1 MSETIETPTLESPP
15 RRLVRVSKG
24 RWVGGVSAGLGR
36 YFDVNPLIYRIAF
49 AALALA
55 GGTGILLY
63 IAAWL
68 VMPAEDRDESVAVET
83 LRTHR
88 DRPWLLLGVGLLG
101 LASVLALSEADFW
114 PGSGNIWFA
123 AVLAGAAL
131 VWWNLAR
138 RDEHRDEHA
147 AAYAVGEQPPVAAP
161 RPRRPSATLPVFGA
175 LLAAAGVLGLLA
187 VLDVYEADVPVALA
201 VGVAVVGLAIAVG
214 AQTGRRVGGLI
225 VLGLVL
231 LAAFGA
237 AASSPVSFNS
247 GIGERVER
255 PLAASELERSYE
267 LGIGDFTVDLANV
280 ELPPGRTEVDV
291 KLGIGEVVVT
301 VPRDAAIDV
310 DARSGIGEVDVL
322 GETEDGTGAQ
332 ERILLSGA
340 TADAPRLV
348 LDADVAIG
356 RVEVRRG

>member
-1 MSETIETPTLESPP
+1 MSETIDTPTLESPP
-15 RRLVRVSKG
+15 RRLVRVKEG
-24 RWVGGVSAGLGR
+24 RWLGGVAAGLGR
-36 YFDVNPLIYRIAF
+36 YFDVSPLVYRIAF
-49 AALALA
+49 GALALA

-63 IAAWL
+63 IAALL
-68 VMPAEDRDESVAVET
+68 VMPAEDRDESIAVET

-101 LASVLALSEADFW
+101 FAAVLTLSEADFW

-138 RDEHRDEHA
+138 GDERVA
-147 AAYAVGEQPPVAAP
+147 ASAVGEQPPAAAP
-161 RPRRPSATLPVFGA
+161 RSRRPSATLPVFGA

-187 VLDVYEADVPVALA
+187 VLDVYEADVRVALA

-225 VLGLVL
+225 VLGVVL
-231 LAAFGA
+231 LLGFGA
-237 AASSPVSFNS
+237 TASSPVSFNS
-247 GIGERVER
+247 GIGERLER
-255 PLAASELERSYE
+255 PLVDTELERTYE
-267 LGIGDFTVDLANV
+267 LGIGDYRVDLAAV

-291 KLGIGEVVVT
+291 KLGIGELVVT

-310 DARSGIGEVDVL
+310 DGRTGIGEIDVL
-322 GETEDGTGAQ
+322 GERDDGTGSQ
-332 ERILLSGA
+332 ERVVLPGA
-340 TADAPRLV
+340 TADAPLLV

-356 RVEVRRG
+356 RLEVRRGG

>member
-1 MSETIETPTLESPP
+1 MSETLDTPTLESPP
-15 RRLVRVSKG
+15 RRLVRVTSG
-24 RWVGGVSAGLGR
+24 RWLGGVAAGLGR
-36 YFDVNPLIYRIAF
+36 YFDVNPLVYRIAF

-63 IAAWL
+63 VAAWL
-68 VMPAEDRDESVAVET
+68 VMPADDRDESIAVET

-101 LASVLALSEADFW
+101 LAAVLTLSEADFW

-123 AVLAGAAL
+123 AILAGAAL

-138 RDEHRDEHA
+138 RDERA
-147 AAYAVGEQPPVAAP
+147 AAGAVGERPTASAP

-187 VLDVYEADVPVALA
+187 VLDVYKADVAVALA

-231 LAAFGA
+231 LVAFGA
-237 AASSPVSFNS
+237 AATSPVSFNS

-255 PLAASELERSYE
+255 PTADTELERSYE
-267 LGIGDFTVDLANV
+267 LGIGDFTVDLSDVA
-280 ELPPGRTEVDV
+280 LPPGRTEIDA
-291 KLGIGEVVVT
+291 KLGIGELVVT
-301 VPRDAAIDV
+301 VPRDVAV
-310 DARSGIGEVDVL
+310 DLDGRSGIGVVDVL
-322 GETEDGTGAQ
+322 GRAEDGTGSQ
-332 ERILLSGA
+332 ERVVLPGA
-340 TADAPRLV
+340 TADAPLLV